1 MLSKNIQIYGKIFTR
16 DVLNQNA
23 DFKTVCETIISVF
36 LGKSN
41 CQVRMQVLKQKDLGL
56 LLVMFVEGAQLGAA
70 WGGAMGMRART
81 LGKHLLFAV

>member
-36 LGKSN
+36 VKNNN
-41 CQVRMQVLKQKDLGL
+41 CQVRMLVLKQKDLGL
-56 LLVMFVEGAQLGAA
+56 LLVTFVGGGTVESSKGWGCGDEGSDLGEASS
-70 WGGAMGMRART
+70 
-81 LGKHLLFAV
+81 V

>member
-36 LGKSN
+36 VKNNN
-41 CQVRMQVLKQKDLGL
+41 CQVRILVLKQKDLGL
-56 LLVMFVEGAQLGAA
+56 LLVTFVGGAQLGAA
-70 WGGAMGMRART
+70 WGGAVGMRART

>member
-36 LGKSN
+36 VKNNN
-41 CQVRMQVLKQKDLGL
+41 CQVKMLVLKQKDLGL
-56 LLVMFVEGAQLGAA
+56 LLVMFGGAQLGAA
-70 WGGAMGMRART
+70 WGGAVGMRART
-81 LGKHLLFAV
+81 LGKHFLFAV

>member
-36 LGKSN
+36 LGE
-41 CQVRMQVLKQKDLGL
+41 KQLSGKNTGSETERSGPPLGH
-56 LLVMFVEGAQLGAA
+56 VCGGGTVGSSIGWGCGDEG
-70 WGGAMGMRART
+70 
-81 LGKHLLFAV
+81 